1 MFFTLKAVSTIKIEC
16 LLMFFT
22 IKVDSTFK
30 IECLFIEKVDST
42 IKIECLLMLFHS
54 KRVAPYIPKI
64 AKTQMK
70 KQEHYTFGNITNPLQ
85 VELMEGGFP

>member
-1 MFFTLKAVSTIKIEC
+1 MPQQC
-16 LLMFFT
+16 LDLF
-22 IKVDSTFK
+22 ILSIDVWGPRAGIIDSTFK

-85 VELMEGGFP
+85 VDLMQGGFP